1 MFLLYCLVKFTM
13 VCSLKM
19 FNRIKIGHK
28 GKKSAFSRILI
39 YIYYSFSH
47 VGYRKQGYFCPCA
60 LNGRSRLLTG
70 VHKKRSRTPL
80 YGSKGY
86 MLTVLLPE
94 DEKLCM
100 EEILMETV
108 FAWLI
113 ILGGLYGFVLLICN
127 LIVDGIKFKDFIKS
141 RRKNHHD

>member
-1 MFLLYCLVKFTM
+1 M
-13 VCSLKM
+13 
-19 FNRIKIGHK
+19 
-28 GKKSAFSRILI
+28 
-39 YIYYSFSH
+39 
-47 VGYRKQGYFCPCA
+47 
-60 LNGRSRLLTG
+60 
-70 VHKKRSRTPL
+70 

-113 ILGGLYGFVLLICN
+113 ILGGLYGLVLLICN

-141 RRKNHHD
+141 RRKDRHD

>member
-1 MFLLYCLVKFTM
+1 M
-13 VCSLKM
+13 
-19 FNRIKIGHK
+19 
-28 GKKSAFSRILI
+28 
-39 YIYYSFSH
+39 
-47 VGYRKQGYFCPCA
+47 
-60 LNGRSRLLTG
+60 
-70 VHKKRSRTPL
+70 

>member
-1 MFLLYCLVKFTM
+1 
-13 VCSLKM
+13 
-19 FNRIKIGHK
+19 
-28 GKKSAFSRILI
+28 
-39 YIYYSFSH
+39 
-47 VGYRKQGYFCPCA
+47 
-60 LNGRSRLLTG
+60 
-70 VHKKRSRTPL
+70 L

-141 RRKNHHD
+141 RRKDRHDKAGN

>member
-1 MFLLYCLVKFTM
+1 
-13 VCSLKM
+13 M
-19 FNRIKIGHK
+19 FNRIKTGHK
-28 GKKSAFSRILI
+28 DRKSAFSRILI

-60 LNGRSRLLTG
+60 L
-70 VHKKRSRTPL
+70 
-80 YGSKGY
+80 KGDCSY
-86 MLTVLLPE
+86 WQE
-94 DEKLCM
+94 EK
-100 EEILMETV
+100 LMETV